1 MFEFAAA
8 PVFCFGES
16 RSQLNRIWTILS
28 LETWLR
34 VCHCQSCFVFVCFGQ
49 TFLFHST
56 CPPLMFWAPHLLHQ
70 APPELTCNNFS
81 PQVKT
86 LLDLLCLGSSQTEVF
101 CIAFMLKQEVTLF
114 LAVLFEIYSKSWHCS
129 CSHLNV
135 MVNWSCRS
143 GLSHTATTL
152 GSVWLMRQLSYSSL
166 LTL

>member
-1 MFEFAAA
+1 MASRLPLSILFCVCLFWTNF
-8 PVFCFGES
+8 PVS
-16 RSQLNRIWTILS
+16 
-28 LETWLR
+28 
-34 VCHCQSCFVFVCFGQ
+34 
-49 TFLFHST
+49 FHL
-56 CPPLMFWAPHLLHQ
+56 PPLMFWTPQLLCLSVSDKLPSFIPLHPHWCFGLPTFYIKLS
-70 APPELTCNNFS
+70 PELTCNNFS

-101 CIAFMLKQEVTLF
+101 CRAFMLKQEVTLS
-114 LAVLFEIYSKSWHCS
+114 LAVLFEIGSKSWHCS
-129 CSHLNV
+129 GSHLNV